1 MSIEYIIKR
10 NGTKEPFD
18 PTKLNGWGIWASN
31 NLGNFVDWAEAIL
44 HVYSVNNKD
53 VTSEQLQNSLIDYC
67 LTKNSW
73 SYNRMA
79 GRLYS
84 SLLYKQV
91 FNQDSPITIKEV
103 NTKLVEVGLMAEEF
117 AVAYD
122 DSDYTELEKVIDHS
136 KDLTYA
142 HFQIKQI
149 MNKYSLMDRVNKIYY
164 ETPQFVYMRVAM
176 RMCQNKGKG
185 KERINRI
192 KRHYKMYSDGIVNVP
207 TPYFNNSGTKR
218 SGFLSCNLHSSDD
231 TIGSLTA
238 GDHISYM
245 MTVGSAGQGSKI
257 YTRTLGSPVKGGAI
271 IHSGKINYY
280 RTQVAMINAN
290 LQNGRGGA
298 ETQYYD
304 CFDPEWGTIQKFKN
318 QMTPLARQ
326 VRGLDYSMCFNSFF
340 LNKAAKGEEVALL
353 DYGKFPD
360 LYKAMAKSDS
370 IEFEELY
377 NKYLGQGLFDKFVNA
392 RDILMGALR
401 EALETGRHYLCNL
414 TEMNRHTPFKE
425 PILQSNLCRRDQIKY

>member
-122 DSDYTELEKVIDHS
+122 DSDYAELEKVIDHS

-176 RMCQNKGKG
+176 RMCQNKGTG

-192 KRHYKMYSDGIVNVP
+192 KRHYDMYTKGIVNIP
-207 TPYFNNSGTKR
+207 TPYFT
-218 SGFLSCNLHSSDD
+218 
-231 TIGSLTA
+231 
-238 GDHISYM
+238 
-245 MTVGSAGQGSKI
+245 
-257 YTRTLGSPVKGGAI
+257 
-271 IHSGKINYY
+271 
-280 RTQVAMINAN
+280 
-290 LQNGRGGA
+290 
-298 ETQYYD
+298 
-304 CFDPEWGTIQKFKN
+304 
-318 QMTPLARQ
+318 
-326 VRGLDYSMCFNSFF
+326 
-340 LNKAAKGEEVALL
+340 
-353 DYGKFPD
+353 
-360 LYKAMAKSDS
+360 
-370 IEFEELY
+370 
-377 NKYLGQGLFDKFVNA
+377 NA
-392 RDILMGALR
+392 R
-401 EALETGRHYLCNL
+401 N
-414 TEMNRHTPFKE
+414 
-425 PILQSNLCRRDQIKY
+425 